1 MFNDWTKDGVQDS
14 IVFQDDAIE
23 IILDIIGIHMA
34 EADRSYRAF
43 AKKKDEKI
51 LEFVERLGTT

>member
-23 IILDIIGIHMA
+23 IIRDIIGIHMY
-34 EADRSYRAF
+34 EADM
-43 AKKKDEKI
+43 
-51 LEFVERLGTT
+51 